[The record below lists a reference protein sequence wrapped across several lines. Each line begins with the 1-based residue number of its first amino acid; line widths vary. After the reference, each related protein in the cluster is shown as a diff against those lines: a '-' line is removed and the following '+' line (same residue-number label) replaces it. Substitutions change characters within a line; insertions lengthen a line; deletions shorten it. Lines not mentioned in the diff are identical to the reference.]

1 MRKTTKCKKK
11 GAGFY
16 LKPYKG
22 KGFYLKPY
30 VGKGIN
36 FIIKRND
43 RKIKKSQK
51 RKRNTKHNHR

>member
-1 MRKTTKCKKK
+1 MKRKCKKK

-16 LKPYKG
+16 LKPYRG

-43 RKIKKSQK
+43 RKIKKS
-51 RKRNTKHNHR
+51 RKRNLKHHHR